1 MDLRATLDYDFSVE
15 KEFSYKNLSMD
26 EIIKHLAV
34 FVSRLWQIH
43 IFSEGNT
50 RATAVFFIKYLR
62 TLGFDVTNDIFAQNA
77 WYFRNAL
84 VRANYT
90 NLKKG
95 VHETTE
101 YLELFLRNLLL
112 GENNPLK
119 NRDMHISGSLSS
131 PKCQIKNKNGT
142 LDVTLD
148 EMQFLN
154 LIKKDGKLTQKK
166 IGELIGKSDRTVK
179 RITASL
185 EEKKYIERVNGKRFG
200 YWKVNID

>member
-1 MDLRATLDYDFSVE
+1 M
-15 KEFSYKNLSMD
+15 
-26 EIIKHLAV
+26 AV

-62 TLGFDVTNDIFAQNA
+62 TLGFDVTNDIFAENA

-112 GENNPLK
+112 GENNLLQ
-119 NRDMHISGSLSS
+119 NRNMHISGTLEVS
-131 PKCQIKNKNGT
+131 KCQEEISNGT

-148 EMQFLN
+148 EMQVLN
-154 LIKKDGKLTQKK
+154 LLKKDGKLTQKK
-166 IGELIGKSDRTVK
+166 LGELIGKSDRTAK
-179 RITASL
+179 RITVSL
-185 EEKKYIERVNGKRFG
+185 EKKKYIERINGKRFG
-200 YWKVNID
+200 YWKVNVK